1 MKLMNDTKEIQR
13 VFLIADLSGY
23 TALTEAHGSISAA
36 QIVKRYIEI
45 VQEILDKDAQLADRV
60 GDEVII
66 VGSDA
71 AHLIQIALKLKAKV
85 EKELNFPT
93 VHIGIHAGYVLEQ
106 NGNYF
111 GSPINITSRVAS
123 HARASQILCT
133 DAVIEFIDDKKAIHY
148 HQLGKVHFKNV
159 AEPIS
164 LFEIADN
171 PSEQSDKATDP
182 VCQMQVKPDTAQG
195 RLNYQGQNYF
205 FCSLECARTFAN
217 QPERYLK

>member
-1 MKLMNDTKEIQR
+1 MNDTKEIQR

-36 QIVKRYIEI
+36 QIIKRYIEI
-45 VQEILDKDAQLADRV
+45 VQEILDKDAQLAERV

-71 AHLIQIALKLKAKV
+71 AHLIQIALKLKTKV

-111 GSPINITSRVAS
+111 GSAINITSRVAS
-123 HARASQILCT
+123 YARAGQILCT
-133 DAVIEFIDDKKAIHY
+133 DAVIEFVDDKKAIHY
-148 HQLGKVHFKNV
+148 QQLDKVHFKNV
-159 AEPIS
+159 AEPIT
-164 LFEIADN
+164 LFEIAADH
-171 PSEQSDKATDP
+171 SKQSDKATDP
-182 VCQMQVKPDTAQG
+182 VCQMQVKPDTAHS

-205 FCSLECARTFAN
+205 FCSFECARAFAN

>member
-1 MKLMNDTKEIQR
+1 MKRMNDTKEIQR
-13 VFLIADLSGY
+13 DFLIADLSGY

-45 VQEILDKDAQLADRV
+45 VQEILDKDSQLAERV

-71 AHLIQIALKLKAKV
+71 AHLIQIALKLKAKI

-111 GSPINITSRVAS
+111 GSAINITSRVAS
-123 HARASQILCT
+123 YARAGQIICT
-133 DAVIEFIDDKKAIHY
+133 DAVIEFVDDKKAIHY
-148 HQLGKVHFKNV
+148 QQLDKVHFKNV
-159 AEPIS
+159 VEPIS
-164 LFEIADN
+164 LFEIAADHSKQ
-171 PSEQSDKATDP
+171 SERPPIQF
-182 VCQMQVKPDTAQG
+182 VKC
-195 RLNYQGQNYF
+195 RL
-205 FCSLECARTFAN
+205 SRIPHMAD
-217 QPERYLK
+217 

>member
-1 MKLMNDTKEIQR
+1 MNDTKEIQR

-23 TALTEAHGSISAA
+23 TALTEAHGSVSAA

-45 VQEILDKDAQLADRV
+45 VQETLDKDAQLAERV

-66 VGSDA
+66 VGSDGA
-71 AHLIQIALKLKAKV
+71 NLIQIALKLKAKV

-106 NGNYF
+106 NGDYF
-111 GSPINITSRVAS
+111 GSAINITSRVAGY
-123 HARASQILCT
+123 ARAGQILCT
-133 DAVIEFIDDKKAIHY
+133 DAVIDFVDDTKAIRY
-148 HQLGKVHFKNV
+148 QELGKVHFKNV
-159 AEPIS
+159 VEPIS
-164 LFEIADN
+164 LFEIAADHSMHSAN
-171 PSEQSDKATDP
+171 ATDP
-182 VCQMQVKPDTAQG
+182 VCQMQVKQDTAHG

-205 FCSLECARTFAN
+205 FCSFECARTFVN

>member
-1 MKLMNDTKEIQR
+1 MSDKKEIHR

-23 TALTEAHGSISAA
+23 TAMTEAHGNISAA
-36 QIVKRYIEI
+36 QIVKRYVEM
-45 VQEILDKDAQLADRV
+45 VHEILDKDAQLAERI

-106 NGNYF
+106 NGDYF
-111 GSPINITSRVAS
+111 GSAINITSRVAS
-123 HARASQILCT
+123 YARAGQILCT
-133 DAVIEFIDDKKAIHY
+133 NAVIEFVDDKKVIHY
-148 HQLGKVHFKNV
+148 QKLGKVHFKNV

-164 LFEIADN
+164 LFEIATDH
-171 PSEQSDKATDP
+171 SKQSDKATDP
-182 VCQMQVKPDTAQG
+182 VCQMQVKPDTAHG
-195 RLNYQGQNYF
+195 RLNYQDQNYF
-205 FCSLECARTFAN
+205 FCSFECARIFAN